1 MCSSDLVLKGMLT
14 GAPGPSVTFVNAPQ
28 LAEQM
33 GCVVTD
39 SKSVESSDY
48 RNMITLRSTC
58 GHSLAGTLAGLR
70 GEPRIVMV
78 DDHDVEVPPSRH
90 LLVVRNDDR
99 PGMIGVVGTTLGAH
113 GVNIANMALGRT
125 PNDTSAL
132 MVIASD
138 QPVPS
143 AVLDALR
150 ATPGI
155 TGVDPI
161 AEI

>member
-1 MCSSDLVLKGMLT
+1 
-14 GAPGPSVTFVNAPQ
+14 
-28 LAEQM
+28 
-33 GCVVTD
+33 
-39 SKSVESSDY
+39 
-48 RNMITLRSTC
+48 
-58 GHSLAGTLAGLR
+58 
-70 GEPRIVMV
+70 MV

-138 QPVPS
+138 QPVP
-143 AVLDALR
+143 AVVLDALR